1 MKKLKIE
8 NHKKP
13 GRKMNLELIQ
23 NKEIDNPPGGILM
36 WIVIFLELLT
46 FGIALVFMIILSKE
60 ESAVFHS
67 SRLMLNPV
75 LGNTNSVVLLTSGY
89 FMAESVRYYR
99 AKNNRKANTTINIA
113 MLFGVLFLIIKGVE
127 YYLKITSG
135 ISLST
140 NTFFSFYWLL
150 TGFHYIHVIVGLV
163 ILLVIKRYNQQE
175 STESNLEFY
184 SAGATFWHM
193 CDLIWIILFPILY
206 LLF

>member
-1 MKKLKIE
+1 
-8 NHKKP
+8 
-13 GRKMNLELIQ
+13 
-23 NKEIDNPPGGILM
+23 
-36 WIVIFLELLT
+36 
-46 FGIALVFMIILSKE
+46 
-60 ESAVFHS
+60 
-67 SRLMLNPV
+67 
-75 LGNTNSVVLLTSGY
+75 
-89 FMAESVRYYR
+89 MAESVRYFR
-99 AKNNRKANTTINIA
+99 AKKNRKANTTINIA
-113 MLFGVLFLIIKGVE
+113 MLLGVLFLIIKGVE

-193 CDLIWIILFPILY
+193 CDLIWIIIFPILY

>member
-1 MKKLKIE
+1 
-8 NHKKP
+8 
-13 GRKMNLELIQ
+13 MNLELIQ

-75 LGNTNSVVLLTSGY
+75 LGATNSVVLLTSGY

-113 MLFGVLFLIIKGVE
+113 MLLGVLFLIIKGVE

-140 NTFFSFYWLL
+140 NTFFSF
-150 TGFHYIHVIVGLV
+150 
-163 ILLVIKRYNQQE
+163 
-175 STESNLEFY
+175 
-184 SAGATFWHM
+184 
-193 CDLIWIILFPILY
+193 
-206 LLF
+206 

>member
-67 SRLMLNPV
+67 SRLMLNPI
-75 LGNTNSVVLLTSGY
+75 LGATNSVVLLTSGY

-99 AKNNRKANTTINIA
+99 AKNNMKANVTINIA
-113 MLFGVLFLIIKGVE
+113 MLLGVLFLIIKGVE
-127 YYLKITSG
+127 Y
-135 ISLST
+135 
-140 NTFFSFYWLL
+140 
-150 TGFHYIHVIVGLV
+150 
-163 ILLVIKRYNQQE
+163 
-175 STESNLEFY
+175 
-184 SAGATFWHM
+184 
-193 CDLIWIILFPILY
+193 
-206 LLF
+206 